1 MSLEV
6 RHMTVAGSTE
16 EGAPIVVLLHG
27 FGGGPEDL
35 APFASSMGL
44 GARFVFPAG
53 PVDLGAG
60 AGAVVGGSPPPPA
73 RAWWPIDVDA
83 RDAAMA
89 RGEERDLSGLDP
101 DGLPAARDALVALL
115 DDVERELGPAPL
127 IVGGFSQGAMLA
139 CDVVLRTGRKVAGVV
154 ILSGARICASEW
166 NPRLAAHGRDR
177 ASASGPGQGGLPV
190 FVSHGRRDAHLSFA
204 AADAFQRDLAAAGWR
219 VTWRPFDGGHEIPLV
234 VLRALK
240 KFLRETFEATRLTT
254 AP

>member
-53 PVDLGAG
+53 PIELSAAAAG
-60 AGAVVGGSPPPPA
+60 AGSAAVTRESPAAPA

-89 RGEERDLSGLDP
+89 RGEERDLSALDP

-139 CDVVLRTGRKVAGVV
+139 CDVVLRTGRPVAGVV
-154 ILSGARICASEW
+154 ILSGARICAPEW

-177 ASASGPGQGGLPV
+177 VSPGGLPV

-204 AADAFQRDLAAAGWR
+204 AADAFQKDLAAAGWR

-240 KFLRETFEATRLTT
+240 KFLRETFEAARLTAT
-254 AP
+254 P

>member
-1 MSLEV
+1 
-6 RHMTVAGSTE
+6 MTVAGSTE

-53 PVDLGAG
+53 PIDLNAAGGAG
-60 AGAVVGGSPPPPA
+60 GASAAVAGEAPPAPA

-139 CDVVLRTGRKVAGVV
+139 CDVVLRTGRPVAGVV
-154 ILSGARICASEW
+154 ILSGARICASAW

-177 ASASGPGQGGLPV
+177 AAAGGLGRGGLPV

-204 AADAFQRDLAAAGWR
+204 AADAFQKDLAAAGWR

-240 KFLRETFEATRLTT
+240 KFLRETFEAARLTT